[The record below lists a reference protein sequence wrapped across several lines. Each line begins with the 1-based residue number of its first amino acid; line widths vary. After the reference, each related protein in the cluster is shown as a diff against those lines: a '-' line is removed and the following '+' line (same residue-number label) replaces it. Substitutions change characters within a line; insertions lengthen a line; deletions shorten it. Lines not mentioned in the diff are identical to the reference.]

1 MDQRKHYT
9 VYSNRTEAKKK
20 KRITA
25 IHSRQNELEESQK
38 PRKALV
44 SSKHTVVQRSACRSG
59 GGEHHL

>member
-9 VYSNRTEAKKK
+9 VYSNRTEKKK
-20 KRITA
+20 ITA

-59 GGEHHL
+59 GVEHRL